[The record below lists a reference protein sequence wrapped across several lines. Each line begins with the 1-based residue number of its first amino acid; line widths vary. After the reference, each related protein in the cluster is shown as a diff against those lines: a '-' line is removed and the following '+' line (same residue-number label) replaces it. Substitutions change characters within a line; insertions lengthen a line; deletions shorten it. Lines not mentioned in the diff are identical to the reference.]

1 MKKLVAT
8 FIILLSLFALTAEEN
23 KTENELEKQ
32 AADNSYYQLDTKYF
46 EIIVAHATPATPISK
61 TKIKIGSK
69 IILIIAPVPC
79 VIIVSKVRP
88 VP

>member
-46 EIIVAHATPATPISK
+46 EIIFQQRRYSRGCMWCRWCLPYCPYRRS
-61 TKIKIGSK
+61 
-69 IILIIAPVPC
+69 
-79 VIIVSKVRP
+79 
-88 VP
+88 